1 MPALNKRLICAAN
14 MLQKGRVVADI
25 GTDHAFLP
33 IYLVQNGISPFVIAC
48 DIAKKPLEV
57 ACQNI
62 AKRGLQNKIQLRLAP
77 GLTAVEP
84 QECSAVTITGMG
96 GETIADIIAA
106 APWLQSPSYQLVL
119 QPMSCTDR
127 LRRYLDQN
135 GFEILRETAV
145 YSQTRIYTVL
155 HAEFT
160 GKLPEKSAAFAYVGK
175 LPQNG
180 DALSKKLIEK
190 QIATLQKCASALK
203 RVPKKQ
209 AQYQQIAKALA
220 ELKPLCR
227 QQL

>member
-1 MPALNKRLICAAN
+1 
-14 MLQKGRVVADI
+14 
-25 GTDHAFLP
+25 
-33 IYLVQNGISPFVIAC
+33 
-48 DIAKKPLEV
+48 
-57 ACQNI
+57 
-62 AKRGLQNKIQLRLAP
+62 
-77 GLTAVEP
+77 
-84 QECSAVTITGMG
+84 
-96 GETIADIIAA
+96 
-106 APWLQSPSYQLVL
+106 
-119 QPMSCTDR
+119 MSCTDR

-203 RVPKKQ
+203 RVPQKQ

-220 ELKPLCR
+220 ELEPLCR